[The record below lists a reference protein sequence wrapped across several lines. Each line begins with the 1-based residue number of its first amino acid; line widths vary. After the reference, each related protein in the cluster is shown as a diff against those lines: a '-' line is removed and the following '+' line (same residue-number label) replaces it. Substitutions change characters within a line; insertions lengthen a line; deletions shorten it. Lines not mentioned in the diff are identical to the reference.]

1 MYSKNEKVRNMSTR
15 EKANKGKVLNYV
27 QEQWENAKQMYMFK
41 FLRKEVNIGDNG
53 TQKYVVKVCKNK
65 GKIL

>member
-1 MYSKNEKVRNMSTR
+1 MLGIVKKELMPTR
-15 EKANKGKVLNYV
+15 EKTNKGKVLNYV
-27 QEQWENAKQMYMFK
+27 QEQWENAKQMSMFK

-53 TQKYVVKVCKNK
+53 TQKYMVKQGKNK

>member
-1 MYSKNEKVRNMSTR
+1 MLGIVKKELMPTR
-15 EKANKGKVLNYV
+15 EKTNKGKVLNYV
-27 QEQWENAKQMYMFK
+27 QEQWQSAKQMSMFK

-53 TQKYVVKVCKNK
+53 TQKYMVKQGKNK

>member
-1 MYSKNEKVRNMSTR
+1 
-15 EKANKGKVLNYV
+15 V
-27 QEQWENAKQMYMFK
+27 QEQWENAKQMSMFK

-53 TQKYVVKVCKNK
+53 TQKYMVKQGKNK

>member
-1 MYSKNEKVRNMSTR
+1 MNRSHF
-15 EKANKGKVLNYV
+15 NKQKILDYV
-27 QEQWENAKQMYMFK
+27 QRKFEEAKQINMFK

-53 TQKYVVKVCKNK
+53 TQRYVVKQGKNK

>member
-1 MYSKNEKVRNMSTR
+1 MSTR
-15 EKANKGKVLNYV
+15 EKANKGKVLRYV
-27 QEQWENAKQMYMFK
+27 QEKFEEARQMNMFK

-53 TQKYVVKVCKNK
+53 TQKYMVKKGRNK

>member
-1 MYSKNEKVRNMSTR
+1 MSTR
-15 EKANKGKVLNYV
+15 EKANKGKVINYV
-27 QEQWENAKQMYMFK
+27 QEQWKKTKQMSMFK

-53 TQKYVVKVCKNK
+53 TQKYVVKVGKNK

>member
-1 MYSKNEKVRNMSTR
+1 MPTR
-15 EKANKGKVLNYV
+15 EKVNKGKVLRYV
-27 QEQWENAKQMYMFK
+27 QEKFEEAKQMSMFK

-53 TQKYVVKVCKNK
+53 TQRYKLKQGKNK

>member
-1 MYSKNEKVRNMSTR
+1 MPTR
-15 EKANKGKVLNYV
+15 EKANKGKVLQYV
-27 QEQWENAKQMYMFK
+27 QEKFEEAKQMNMFK

-53 TQKYVVKVCKNK
+53 TQKYVVKQGKNK

>member
-1 MYSKNEKVRNMSTR
+1 MS
-15 EKANKGKVLNYV
+15 
-27 QEQWENAKQMYMFK
+27 MFK

-53 TQKYVVKVCKNK
+53 TQKYMLKQGKNK